1 VRVVLD
7 AGPPL
12 RLQIRDEGCGFDPA
26 HHSRAYRGFGLDSM
40 AQRARDVGAQLQVM
54 SSPGGGTVVEV
65 QL

>member
-1 VRVVLD
+1 
-7 AGPPL
+7 
-12 RLQIRDEGCGFDPA
+12 
-26 HHSRAYRGFGLDSM
+26 M